1 MRALSSFLVSLVRLI
16 FGIIEAIL
24 GIRILLKLFSA
35 NSAAPFVQWIYD
47 TSAPLLYPFRN
58 IFPTTEF
65 SGGFV
70 VEFSAVF
77 ALIVYS
83 IIGSLIVRFVAMGL
97 GSGKERR

>member
-35 NSAAPFVQWIYD
+35 NPTAPFVQWIYD
-47 TSAPLLYPFRN
+47 FSAPLLYPFRN

-65 SGGFV
+65 AGGYV

-77 ALIVYS
+77 ALVVYS
-83 IIGSLIVRFVAMGL
+83 IIASLIVRFVAMGL
-97 GSGKERR
+97 TSRERR